1 MPRSAVVRRCRKTEW
16 GLLAG
21 LALAAPLAAPA
32 AAQEPT
38 GGTSPTLPA
47 PEPAPEPD
55 RAAALAP
62 PPTANLYGE
71 PAPKI
76 RRFAC
81 RSACGAAGAA
91 RPGSLIRIRGRIRGP
106 VDEVV
111 FLGAAGDADDTSVAP
126 QRVRRRAVVAR
137 VPHTAVTGA
146 LALVRPD
153 GTRSPASAKPLAIEP
168 LPVDVPAGTIDA
180 EVQGTKVFFGARREA
195 ELSYVVGGSRPADV
209 HVDLVRASDGSV
221 VEQWTPGLVE
231 PEVAQTLT
239 WDGTAGGKVQRDG
252 VYQFRVTATDTA
264 GVSASSSAA
273 TVSGTQS
280 SQAGEAQR
288 SALRRGAATVD
299 PGEPGAFKFLRYRF
313 PLIGAHDYGEFGAG
327 FGGGRSHQGH
337 DVFADCGTPIVAAR
351 GGVVK
356 FKRFQGAAGNYLVI
370 DGART
375 GVDFA
380 YMHLREAAL
389 VEEGERVRTGQ
400 PIGFVGQTG
409 RASACHLHFEEWSA
423 PGWYDG
429 GSAFDPLPDLKAW
442 DAQS

>member
-1 MPRSAVVRRCRKTEW
+1 VFAV
-16 GLLAG
+16 
-21 LALAAPLAAPA
+21 LALAALPVAAA
-32 AAQEPT
+32 QAQEPT
-38 GGTSPTLPA
+38 GGTSPTLPPATA
-47 PEPAPEPD
+47 PEPTQPTSSAGTGD
-55 RAAALAP
+55 RATELAP
-62 PPTANLYGE
+62 PPTANLYGK

-81 RSACGAAGAA
+81 RGSCGAAGAA
-91 RPGSLIRIRGRIRGP
+91 RPGSVIRIRGRIRGP

-126 QRVRRRAVVAR
+126 QRVRKRVVVAH

-153 GTRSPASAKPLAIEP
+153 GTRSPASAKPLTIEP

-180 EVQGTKVFFGARREA
+180 EVQGSKVFFGARRQA

-209 HVDLVRASDGSV
+209 HVDLVRVSDGAV
-221 VEQWTPGLVE
+221 VEQWDPGPVQ

-239 WDGTAGGKVQRDG
+239 WNGTAGGKVQRDG
-252 VYQFRVTATDTA
+252 VYQFRVTATDAA
-264 GVSASSSAA
+264 GVSASSSS
-273 TVSGTQS
+273 TGTLSGTQS
-280 SQAGEAQR
+280 STAGEAQR
-288 SALRRGAATVD
+288 SAMRRGAGSVD
-299 PGEPGAFKFLRYRF
+299 PSEPGAFKFLRYRF
-313 PLIGAHDYGEFGAG
+313 PLVGAHDYGEFGAG

-337 DVFADCGTPIVAAR
+337 DVFAECGTPIVAAR

-356 FKRFQGAAGNYLVI
+356 FKRFQGAAGNYVVI

-380 YMHLREAAL
+380 YMHMREAAL
-389 VEEGERVRTGQ
+389 VEEGDRVRTGQ
-400 PIGFVGQTG
+400 PLGFVGQTG